1 MSLLQQ
7 QNFLARLY
15 TDEKLRRE
23 FLSAPEKIG
32 RENDL
37 DEFEIADLTAVLP
50 DEIIFFADSLF
61 WKRLREVEKFL
72 PLTKEF
78 IGEDFTKLFKDF
90 SQNFN
95 PQSIKKHLEDAFEF
109 CEFLEKNEFSSKY
122 TKDVARFEQAKLEFF
137 NYGKNFVFRAFQ
149 FNIREIIRRDAKSQI
164 DFPNRKTFAI
174 WLKIGKRNVHYIW

>member
-15 TDEKLRRE
+15 TDEKLRRD

-32 RENDL
+32 RENNL
-37 DEFEIADLTAVLP
+37 SKNEIADLTTVLP
-50 DEIIFFADSLF
+50 DEINFFADSLV

-72 PLTKEF
+72 PLTKQSL
-78 IGEDFTKLFKDF
+78 GEDFTKLFKDF

-109 CEFLEKNEFSSKY
+109 CAYLEKNEFVSIFVKEA
-122 TKDVARFEQAKLEFF
+122 ARFEQAKLEFF
-137 NYGKNFVFRAFQ
+137 GYGKIFVFRKFH
-149 FNIREIIRRDAKSQI
+149 FDIREIFRKDAKVHR
-164 DFPNRKTFAI
+164 DFPKRKTFAV
-174 WLKIGKRNVHYIW
+174 WLKIGKQNVHYIW